1 MPMLRISARLTIVI
15 FFLCCVRV
23 LSAENC
29 AIANHLTS
37 KTESRFPGHAVLQ
50 YENRSDGTVRIRLV
64 GAKGFDL
71 GEQVF
76 SSISLAAHGVATMNL
91 PPDRYT
97 VAWFAD
103 EHDMQVNEQEDQS
116 MLMMGAVGKLYMAS
130 TTFPHLD
137 SDTKQNL
144 EVDIKPNTKTLLTFE
159 GCSESQ
165 RSNTP
170 TDPLAGRAE
179 KGMTQ
184 QIQSANES
192 SEPPPADYAAVK
204 VFQTQA
210 QSLSPIRDCAP
221 ISSRE
226 HNLAPLSKFCNLVR
240 DMDHALPDFT
250 CRQTTERYLPI
261 WPGRRNPELRRSDDP
276 VQDTITATVTYE
288 NGSDEYSDVK
298 IGDRSIESSRLD
310 LTGPIST
317 GDFGSVLLS
326 VFRQENAA
334 TFAFREGTDG
344 PKGREYAFDFRI
356 PAATNHT
363 FRYYETGAETHPDVS
378 GTIFVNADTGEV
390 RAMNLLAS
398 PINFDFSADHV
409 RFNTLFRRVPFGEA
423 GEFVLPTQSESV
435 VCARKGPCWHN
446 ITRWTNCKRLAAK
459 SRIILSTR

>member
-1 MPMLRISARLTIVI
+1 MPMLRISARLTTII
-15 FFLCCVRV
+15 FFLCCVRAS
-23 LSAENC
+23 SAENC
-29 AIANHLTS
+29 AIATHLTS

-50 YENRSDGTVRIRLV
+50 YENSSDRTIRIRLI
-64 GAKGFDL
+64 GDKGFDS

-91 PPDRYT
+91 SPDGYA

-103 EHDMQVNEQEDQS
+103 EPDMQANEQEDQS
-116 MLMMGAVGKLYMAS
+116 VLMMGAVGKLYMAS
-130 TTFPHLD
+130 TAFPHLD

-144 EVDIKPNTKTLLTFE
+144 ELDIKPNTKTLLTFE

-192 SEPPPADYAAVK
+192 SEPPPADHAAVK

-210 QSLSPIRDCAP
+210 QSLSPIRDCAA

-226 HNLAPLSKFCNLVR
+226 HNLAPLSKLCTLVR
-240 DMDHALPDFT
+240 GMDHALPNFT

-276 VQDTITATVTYE
+276 VQDRITATVTYE

-298 IGDRSIESSRLD
+298 IGDRAIESSRLD
-310 LTGPIST
+310 LAGPIST
-317 GDFGSVLLS
+317 GDFGSGLLS
-326 VFRQENAA
+326 I
-334 TFAFREGTDG
+334 FREENDAVFSFREAVAGL
-344 PKGREYAFDFRI
+344 REYAFDFRI

-409 RFNTLFRRVPFGEA
+409 RFNTLFERVPFGEA